1 MQQLQKPFQTYPAS
15 YLLGI
20 QIGEDQSRYLEQR
33 DDERTLR
40 YRAEM
45 VLDKFGDGV
54 EHRRVG
60 GFAEVP
66 IGNGTGDD

>member
-1 MQQLQKPFQTYPAS
+1 
-15 YLLGI
+15 
-20 QIGEDQSRYLEQR
+20 
-33 DDERTLR
+33 
-40 YRAEM
+40 M

-66 IGNGTGDD
+66 IGNGTGDDQLLAGKDELGRPHQPDDINP